1 MEQGY
6 FVEFYA
12 RAGYIKHIN
21 TKSGTPFVVGTLSA
35 YVFKHGYTN
44 VKFKCFG
51 ETALEITDK
60 QWIKGKGILGYN
72 IAKNQEDYKQLEI
85 VIEKFEFAEQ
95 PPFVD
100 YSKQGNS
107 STTKKTSTYKQQPKV
122 DTSDLEKELFDDIKI
137 DPDDL
142 PF

>member
-12 RAGYIKHIN
+12 RADYIKHIN
-21 TKSGTPFVVGTLSA
+21 TQSGVAFTVGTLSA

-51 ETALEITDK
+51 EVATKITNK
-60 QWIKGKGILGYN
+60 QWIKGRGILGYN
-72 IAKNQEDYKQLEI
+72 MAKNQEDYKELEI
-85 VIEKFEFAEQ
+85 VIEEFELAEQ
-95 PPFVD
+95 PAFKD
-100 YSKQGNS
+100 YSKQENKKS
-107 STTKKTSTYKQQPKV
+107 SYKPSKPTQAPKV
-122 DTSDLEKELFDDIKI
+122 DTSDLEKELFDDIEI
-137 DPDDL
+137 NPDDL

>member
-44 VKFKCFG
+44 VKFKCFD
-51 ETALEITDK
+51 EVALEITDK
-60 QWIKGKGILGYN
+60 QWIKGKGVLGYN
-72 IAKNQEDYKQLEI
+72 VAKNKEEYKELEI
-85 VIEKFEFAEQ
+85 VIEEFEFAEQ

-100 YSKQGNS
+100 YSKQENKKS
-107 STTKKTSTYKQQPKV
+107 SYKPSKPTQAPKV
-122 DTSDLEKELFDDIKI
+122 DTSDLEKELFDDIEI
-137 DPDDL
+137 NPDDL